1 MGIFEIASNGPQGTA
16 VSGCGPYDLDRH
28 HHDEVQG
35 PYIPPAYETQVIVSP
50 KISSSIMSFN
60 GNGSHAS
67 TIRPLKSGIFA
78 PIPSFFLPESED
90 LDIPSFEN
98 HVVRVATA
106 GVGPLL
112 AGSMG
117 EAIHLSH
124 EERVILIKTAR
135 EALDHVGL
143 STVPIIAG
151 IGAGST
157 RESIDLANEAA
168 AAGADYAILITS
180 GYFAGALAGN
190 KKALKA
196 FFQEVSSKSP
206 IPVIIYNY
214 PGASGGINLDS
225 DLITE
230 LAIECPNICGVKLTC
245 GDVGKLT
252 RVAATVSDPMF
263 SSLYPR
269 ANKNAPF
276 LVLGGF
282 SDFLLP
288 SAYSNGHGAITGLAN
303 VAPYAIVKL
312 FELSEA
318 SIVDPS
324 FLPEAQRLQ
333 GIVGRADATI
343 AKASISGTKYLL
355 EKLYGYGGHPRRPLP
370 PIDVAA
376 GEALWEHS
384 HTQALV
390 SLEQEVSGK
399 VQ

>member
-1 MGIFEIASNGPQGTA
+1 
-16 VSGCGPYDLDRH
+16 
-28 HHDEVQG
+28 
-35 PYIPPAYETQVIVSP
+35 
-50 KISSSIMSFN
+50 MSFN
-60 GNGSHAS
+60 GNGTHAS
-67 TIRPLKSGIFA
+67 TVRPLKPGIYA

-117 EAIHLSH
+117 EAIHLSRG
-124 EERVILIKTAR
+124 ERVALIKTAR
-135 EALDHVGL
+135 KALDHAGL
-143 STVPIIAG
+143 LNVPIIAG

-157 RESIDLANEAA
+157 RESIELANEAA
-168 AAGADYAILITS
+168 AAGADYAIAITS
-180 GYFAGALAGN
+180 GYFAGALAGD

-206 IPVIIYNY
+206 IPVMIYNY

-263 SSLYPR
+263 SSLHPR
-269 ANKNAPF
+269 TNKNAPF
-276 LVLGGF
+276 VVLGGF

-318 SIVDPS
+318 SMVDPS

-355 EKLYGYGGHPRRPLP
+355 QKLYGYGGHPRRPLP
-370 PIDVAA
+370 PIDPVAA
-376 GEALWEHS
+376 GALWEHS

-390 SLEQEVSGK
+390 RLEQEVSGK
-399 VQ
+399 VL

>member
-1 MGIFEIASNGPQGTA
+1 MKLKLL
-16 VSGCGPYDLDRH
+16 CLL
-28 HHDEVQG
+28 
-35 PYIPPAYETQVIVSP
+35 
-50 KISSSIMSFN
+50 SIMSLN
-60 GNGSHAS
+60 GNGTHAS
-67 TIRPLKSGIFA
+67 TMRPLKSGIFA

-98 HVVRVATA
+98 HVIRVATA

-135 EALDHVGL
+135 KALDHVGL
-143 STVPIIAG
+143 LTVPIIAG

-157 RESIDLANEAA
+157 RESIDLAHEAA
-168 AAGADYAILITS
+168 AAGADYGIVITS

-190 KKALKA
+190 KAALKA

-206 IPVIIYNY
+206 IPVMIYNY

-252 RVAATVSDPMF
+252 RVAATVSDPTF

-269 ANKNAPF
+269 TNKNAPF

-303 VAPYAIVKL
+303 VAPFAVVKL

-343 AKASISGTKYLL
+343 AKTSISGTKYLL
-355 EKLYGYGGHPRRPLP
+355 QKLYGYGGHPRRPLP

-390 SLEQEVSGK
+390 RLEQEVSGK

>member
-1 MGIFEIASNGPQGTA
+1 MKLKLL
-16 VSGCGPYDLDRH
+16 CLL
-28 HHDEVQG
+28 
-35 PYIPPAYETQVIVSP
+35 
-50 KISSSIMSFN
+50 SIMSLN
-60 GNGSHAS
+60 GNGTHAS

-106 GVGPLL
+106 GVGPVL

-135 EALDHVGL
+135 KALDHVGL
-143 STVPIIAG
+143 LSVPIIAG

-157 RESIDLANEAA
+157 RESIDLAHEAA
-168 AAGADYAILITS
+168 AAGADYGIVITS

-190 KKALKA
+190 KAALKA

-206 IPVIIYNY
+206 IPVMIYNY

-252 RVAATVSDPMF
+252 RVAATVSDPTF

-269 ANKNAPF
+269 TNKNAPF

-303 VAPYAIVKL
+303 VAPFAVVKL

-343 AKASISGTKYLL
+343 AKTSISGTKYLL
-355 EKLYGYGGHPRRPLP
+355 QKLYGYGGHPRRPLP

-390 SLEQEVSGK
+390 RLEQEVSGK